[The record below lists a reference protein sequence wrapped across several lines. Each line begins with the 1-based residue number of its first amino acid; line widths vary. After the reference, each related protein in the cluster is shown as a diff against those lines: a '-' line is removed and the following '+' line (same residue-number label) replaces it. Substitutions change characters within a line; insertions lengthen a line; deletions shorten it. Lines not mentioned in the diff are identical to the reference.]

1 MKTLVSLVLLLSVS
15 ILLSLNSCSNSTEPL
30 ETNNIDFEIPIVPGL
45 ILTAENDPTPIG
57 IWRNP
62 HLPNGGYQFY
72 GYYGDNIETEEPAP
86 INIRLHTPYPNPT
99 NSSIKIQFALSIDTK
114 ISLWL
119 VRAKLPEDNY
129 NNIKTTSGGVFVSSN
144 SKIVLLKDIQKNA
157 GVYQVSYDW
166 TNEDGEY
173 FPAGFYRIYFK
184 ADGHTLWCDV
194 LIARKITDLPPDLR
208 GKVLFE
214 N

>member
-1 MKTLVSLVLLLSVS
+1 MKTLHSLILFLSII
-15 ILLSLNSCSNSTEPL
+15 ILFNLNSCSNSTEPL
-30 ETNNIDFEIPIVPGL
+30 ETNNVDYEIPVVPGL
-45 ILTAENDPTPIG
+45 IVTSIESPQTIG

-62 HLPNGGYQFY
+62 HLPNGEYQY
-72 GYYGDNIETEEPAP
+72 YPNYGDNIDIEVPGP
-86 INIRLHTPYPNPT
+86 LNIRLETPYPNPT
-99 NSSIKIQFALSIDTK
+99 NNSITMQFAIAIDTK
-114 ISLWL
+114 VSLWL

-129 NNIKTTSGGVFVSSN
+129 NNVKTNFGGVFISSN
-144 SKIVLLKDIQKNA
+144 NKIELLKDLPLPA
-157 GVYQVSYDW
+157 GYHAVMYEWKD
-166 TNEDGEY
+166 EDSNY
-173 FPAGFYRIYFK
+173 LPAGFYRVFLK